1 MHVMHWQNTLTLN
14 IKEVGVEETETD
26 TERAAWV
33 RPLGFSELVTV
44 KVKSETLIY
53 VVQLSVL

>member
-1 MHVMHWQNTLTLN
+1 MHVLHRQNTLTFN
-14 IKEVGVEETETD
+14 IKEWGMGRQRD

-33 RPLGFSELVTV
+33 ISLGFSELVTV